1 MLLERNILWLSL
13 FRQVS
18 RWFKWHLK
26 ISLMV
31 IALGSTVMSMPDSR
45 AQTTTANT
53 ANTANTATENTNN
66 ATAQTPT
73 ESVAA
78 AQATVSE
85 TPPDNQTS
93 STSATPNMSPELGQI
108 NADFLRQLPAAQIQQ
123 GNTPTHTV
131 LWLDQP
137 AMTPFQKG
145 NVILLP
151 DQSQHAASPRLIN
164 FLRNQLPDFGWHTRA
179 LQVPALPA
187 TANDHLAVS
196 LPQSETTSTNT
207 AASNAVASRNTETSN
222 PATSSAETSSTETSS
237 PENATAQGTDA
248 TTPASAST
256 SDDTSSGP
264 ELLDYQ
270 RLLAEQLSYI
280 VAQQRSTG
288 ATIIIAEGSSAA
300 VVNHLIKNNKL
311 QNVNAVILIS
321 AYIAAPKL
329 NADAALAMA
338 QHSVPVLDI
347 SFSSDNRFVLQQQH
361 YRAQLARKYI
371 KELYRQRQITSWPQH
386 EMEQQWVWK
395 EIYGWLSHIGY

>member
-1 MLLERNILWLSL
+1 MLLERNFLWLSE
-13 FRQVS
+13 FRPLS
-18 RWFKWHLK
+18 WRFNWHLK
-26 ISLMV
+26 VSLMV

-66 ATAQTPT
+66 TTAQTPT

-78 AQATVSE
+78 TQATVSE

-196 LPQSETTSTNT
+196 LTQSETTSANT
-207 AASNAVASRNTETSN
+207 VASNAVASSNTETSS
-222 PATSSAETSSTETSS
+222 PATSSTATSS

-270 RLLAEQLSYI
+270 RQLAEQLSYI

-288 ATIIIAEGSSAA
+288 ATIVIAEGSSAA
-300 VVNHLIKNNKL
+300 IVNHLIKNNKL
-311 QNVNAVILIS
+311 QNVSAVILIS

-371 KELYRQRQITSWPQH
+371 KELYRQRQIVSWPQH

>member
-1 MLLERNILWLSL
+1 MLLERNFLWLSE
-13 FRQVS
+13 FRPLS
-18 RWFKWHLK
+18 WRFKWHLK
-26 ISLMV
+26 VSLMV

-53 ANTANTATENTNN
+53 ATENTNN
-66 ATAQTPT
+66 ATAQTLT

-196 LPQSETTSTNT
+196 LPQSETTSANT
-207 AASNAVASRNTETSN
+207 AASNAVASSNTETSN
-222 PATSSAETSSTETSS
+222 PATSSPATSS

-270 RLLAEQLSYI
+270 RQLAEQLSYI

-300 VVNHLIKNNKL
+300 IVNHLIKNNKL
-311 QNVNAVILIS
+311 QNVGAVILIS

-371 KELYRQRQITSWPQH
+371 KELYRQRQIVSWPQH

>member
-1 MLLERNILWLSL
+1 
-13 FRQVS
+13 
-18 RWFKWHLK
+18 
-26 ISLMV
+26 MV
-31 IALGSTVMSMPDSR
+31 IALGSMLMSMPYSR
-45 AQTTTANT
+45 AQTTTVTN
-53 ANTANTATENTNN
+53 ANTATNNT
-66 ATAQTPT
+66 TAQNPT

-78 AQATVSE
+78 AQATASE

-123 GNTPTHTV
+123 GNTSTHTV

-196 LPQSETTSTNT
+196 LPPSETTSANT
-207 AASNAVASRNTETSN
+207 AASNAVASSNTETSS
-222 PATSSAETSSTETSS
+222 PATSSTATSS

-248 TTPASAST
+248 TSPASAST

-270 RLLAEQLSYI
+270 RQLAEQLSYI

-300 VVNHLIKNNKL
+300 IVNHLIKNNKL
-311 QNVNAVILIS
+311 QNVGAVILIS

-371 KELYRQRQITSWPQH
+371 KELYRQRQIVSWPQH

>member
-1 MLLERNILWLSL
+1 MLLERNFLWLSV
-13 FRQVS
+13 FRPVS
-18 RWFKWHLK
+18 WRFTWHLR

-31 IALGSTVMSMPDSR
+31 ITLGSMLMSMPYSR
-45 AQTTTANT
+45 AQTTTVTN
-53 ANTANTATENTNN
+53 ANTATNNT
-66 ATAQTPT
+66 TAQNPT
-73 ESVAA
+73 ESMAA

-196 LPQSETTSTNT
+196 LPQSETTSANT
-207 AASNAVASRNTETSN
+207 AASNAVASSN
-222 PATSSAETSSTETSS
+222 TETSS

-270 RLLAEQLSYI
+270 RQLAEQLSYI

-288 ATIIIAEGSSAA
+288 ATIVIAEGSSAA
-300 VVNHLIKNNKL
+300 IVNHLIKNNKL
-311 QNVNAVILIS
+311 QNVSAVILIS

-371 KELYRQRQITSWPQH
+371 KELYRQRQIVSWPQH